1 MTEIGGN
8 IVKAVVSAARKITG
22 REPAPEA
29 SAKKATKKTRAKK
42 ATAKKAT
49 KKTGAKKTAPQKTT
63 AKKAPA
69 KKVAPNTT
77 AKAAIRDWAR
87 RSGYKIA
94 ARGRIPVDV
103 VDAYRAAHQ
112 GRVS

>member
-42 ATAKKAT
+42 TP
-49 KKTGAKKTAPQKTT
+49 AKKTAAQKTT

>member
-29 SAKKATKKTRAKK
+29 SAKKTPAR
-42 ATAKKAT
+42 
-49 KKTGAKKTAPQKTT
+49 KTAAQKMT

-69 KKVAPNTT
+69 KKVAPHKTT
-77 AKAAIRDWAR
+77 AKKAAEDGEEGDR
-87 RSGYKIA
+87 
-94 ARGRIPVDV
+94 
-103 VDAYRAAHQ
+103 Q
-112 GRVS
+112 EVS

>member
-22 REPAPEA
+22 RELAPEA
-29 SAKKATKKTRAKK
+29 SAEKATKKTRAKK
-42 ATAKKAT
+42 TAA
-49 KKTGAKKTAPQKTT
+49 QKMS

>member
-29 SAKKATKKTRAKK
+29 SAKKTP
-42 ATAKKAT
+42 
-49 KKTGAKKTAPQKTT
+49 AKKTAAQKTT

>member
-22 REPAPEA
+22 RELAPEA
-29 SAKKATKKTRAKK
+29 SAEKATKKTRAKK
-42 ATAKKAT
+42 TAA
-49 KKTGAKKTAPQKTT
+49 QKTT

>member
-22 REPAPEA
+22 RELAPEA
-29 SAKKATKKTRAKK
+29 SAEKATKKTRAKK
-42 ATAKKAT
+42 TAAR
-49 KKTGAKKTAPQKTT
+49 KTT

>member
-29 SAKKATKKTRAKK
+29 SVKKATKKTRAKK
-42 ATAKKAT
+42 TA
-49 KKTGAKKTAPQKTT
+49 

-103 VDAYRAAHQ
+103 VDAYRAAHK

>member
-22 REPAPEA
+22 RELAPEA
-29 SAKKATKKTRAKK
+29 SAEKATKKTRAKK
-42 ATAKKAT
+42 
-49 KKTGAKKTAPQKTT
+49 TAPQKTS